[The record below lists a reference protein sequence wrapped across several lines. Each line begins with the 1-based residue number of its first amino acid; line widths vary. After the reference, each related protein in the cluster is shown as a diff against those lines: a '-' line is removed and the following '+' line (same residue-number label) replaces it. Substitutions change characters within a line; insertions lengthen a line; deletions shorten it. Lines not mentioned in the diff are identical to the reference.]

1 MCCLY
6 LRPPCVCRSLTQS
19 PVPTSLQRGKSAA
32 AVSSR
37 MQHLRPRML
46 KSEALLTPQT
56 RVKAPRPKMSRQQV
70 ADQNYAAEMAAA
82 VCYKDPLFPG
92 ASQNSGGRKPGRG
105 RLESLMSS
113 DSRACLHSRNSDKP
127 DEVSVLGL
135 FCPRPA
141 EQSRTQGTRPNST
154 EKDPRKDMN
163 SEQTSPAAGST

>member
-56 RVKAPRPKMSRQQV
+56 RVKAQDQRCRDSKSLTRTTPQKWLLQYATKIHCSPAPPRTREETRSREARELDV
-70 ADQNYAAEMAAA
+70 
-82 VCYKDPLFPG
+82 LRFSG
-92 ASQNSGGRKPGRG
+92 LLTLSQLGQARRG
-105 RLESLMSS
+105 LG
-113 DSRACLHSRNSDKP
+113 SRA
-127 DEVSVLGL
+127 